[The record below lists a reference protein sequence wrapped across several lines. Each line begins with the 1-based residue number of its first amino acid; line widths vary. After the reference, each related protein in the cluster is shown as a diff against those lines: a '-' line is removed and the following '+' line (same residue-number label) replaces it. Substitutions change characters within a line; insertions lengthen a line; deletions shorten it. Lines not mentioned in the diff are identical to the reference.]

1 MLLYGGCCC
10 SELTVLSRLLPDF
23 LFGTVDDLIIFTF
36 YTTGQIWLLI
46 EDLLLGCIRVE
57 SLLLLVFRV

>member
-1 MLLYGGCCC
+1 MVLTHLL
-10 SELTVLSRLLPDF
+10 LSF
-23 LFGTVDDLIIFTF
+23 LFCTIDDLVIFTF

>member
-1 MLLYGGCCC
+1 MV
-10 SELTVLSRLLPDF
+10 LTRLLLGF
-23 LFGTVDDLIIFTF
+23 LFCTVDDLVIFTF

-46 EDLLLGCIRVE
+46 EDLLLGCIRIE